1 MNRFILAAILF
12 LLIVCAF
19 DLKAQD
25 TDNYRRIADAIAD
38 GDDPGYT
45 GALDYI
51 RQNIPA
57 GVVPFLKEEYLDDD
71 DYETRMRIISALKL
85 YPAREYAD
93 VWTVF
98 LRNSEDKRIEIELI
112 EFLGHAENNPF
123 IIPIAEKITIPR
135 AEVRTRAAQV
145 LGEVR
150 DDRMLPVIL
159 AMGNSTNP
167 VHRIYFL
174 EALNFIYDTRFQKTV
189 ISLLEDENKSVR
201 IYALECVIKNDVKE
215 ALPDVKAIIRNDNN
229 YEVKKKAVSVIV
241 HFRDTS
247 SGYLVSGLLNENERE
262 LRIEALKAV
271 AELRYSAAAH
281 QVSKMLTTEQDP
293 EVKKTA
299 LDTLYTFR
307 KSGELEGLEYILSR
321 DPDSKL
327 RVKAAFILGEIK
339 DEGRIIDILEN
350 ALKDS
355 DYRVRGEICNS
366 LGNFR
371 RGRSADIL
379 FKVISGET
387 SRYVRTSA
395 LYSIVRINDS
405 GNIIRLFDVYAEE
418 KDMVFRM
425 LLHDIIRTG
434 LEKNIR

>member
-1 MNRFILAAILF
+1 MNRFTLAAILF
-12 LLIVCAF
+12 SLLICAF

-25 TDNYRRIADAIAD
+25 TANYRHIADAVAD
-38 GDDPGYT
+38 GDEPGYT
-45 GALDYI
+45 VAVEYI

-57 GVVPFLKEEYLDDD
+57 GVVPFLKDEYLDDD
-71 DYETRMRIISALKL
+71 DYETRMRIISALKI

-93 VWTVF
+93 VWTAF

-112 EFLGHAENNPF
+112 DFLGQAENNPF
-123 IIPIAEKITIPR
+123 IIPIAEKISAPR

-145 LGEVR
+145 LGAAR

-159 AMGNSTNP
+159 AMGSSTNP

-189 ISLLEDENKSVR
+189 ISLLDDENKSVR
-201 IYALECVIKNDVKE
+201 IYALECVIRNDVKE
-215 ALPDVKAIIRNDNN
+215 ALPQVKALIRNDNN
-229 YEVKKKAVSVIV
+229 YEVKKKSVSVIV

-247 SGYLVSGLLNENERE
+247 SGYLVSGLLDDAERE
-262 LRIEALKAV
+262 LRIEALKAI
-271 AELRYSAAAH
+271 AELRYSAAVH
-281 QVSKMLTTEQDP
+281 QVSKMLTTEQDH
-293 EVKKTA
+293 EVKNA
-299 LDTLYTFR
+299 GLDTLYTFR
-307 KSGELEGLEYILSR
+307 KSGELEGLEHILSR
-321 DPDSKL
+321 DPDATL
-327 RVKAAFILGEIK
+327 RARAAFILGEIR
-339 DEGRIIDILEN
+339 DDGRIIDILET
-350 ALKDS
+350 ALNDS

-379 FKVISGET
+379 FKIISGET

-405 GNIIRLFDVYAEE
+405 GNIIRLFDVYAKE

-425 LLHDIIRTG
+425 LLHDIIRAG
-434 LEKNIR
+434 MEKNIR